1 MTKKLTAVER
11 KFSKAAKQIRAA
23 EREARETAKA
33 EREKMLD
40 ESIVPVDV
48 WSDVGS
54 KEWKPAKFAQW
65 DGEIIAYLCP
75 VEDGTKLQIFMGC
88 IGDLV
93 IRNVDAC
100 KPLLTF
106 RKLCGARR
114 VHGGIDNLANL
125 VRQRDAE
132 ASAQAEAEQ
141 IRAACG
147 SQPAASKAPQQKTR
161 L

>member
-11 KFSKAAKQIRAA
+11 KFSKAAKQIRAT

-40 ESIVPVDV
+40 ESIVPADV
-48 WSDVGS
+48 WSNVGS
-54 KEWKPAKFAQW
+54 NKWEPMKFARW
-65 DGEIIAYLCP
+65 DGEIIAYFSP
-75 VEDGTKLQIFMGC
+75 VEHGKKLQIFMGC
-88 IGDLV
+88 PDKLV

-100 KPLLTF
+100 KSLLTF
-106 RKLCGARR
+106 RKLYEAHM
-114 VHGGIDNLANL
+114 VLGGIDNLANI

-132 ASAQAEAEQ
+132 ASAQAEAAQ
-141 IRAACG
+141 IRAACD
-147 SQPAASKAPQQKTR
+147 SPTVASTAPQQKTR